1 MEAHIS
7 FTRSERAARP
17 RGPRA
22 SAALAT
28 ALALGAVACRTA
40 VPEAPPPA
48 SPPGAAAREEPR
60 APEPGRSAAAPLPP
74 GSDVD
79 LSAVRVEVALFERG
93 DAALRRL
100 RAAGMPASLPR
111 VGSELALVELRVRG
125 VADESWVGCRDFRVA
140 GSSRVVYFH
149 APRAFV
155 TPELET
161 GVLRAGDTRTGW
173 CAYAIPTTER
183 DLFLLL
189 SEPGSRDPAGLRY
202 LALEPG
208 ASIALAPAAAS
219 TPMGVT
225 AADPAPLGS
234 EVITGDWSV
243 KALEVLRGEAASR
256 LVLDADEQNEPPQ
269 EGLEFV
275 AVKLRARYFGRS
287 GQPGLVS
294 PAEFRAVSAS
304 GEVYPRAIVIDVRPR
319 LSSTLLP
326 GGEHTGWGVFQVAR
340 GDASPLLRFQPFYPD
355 EGRRFLA
362 LTPEPR

>member
-1 MEAHIS
+1 ME
-7 FTRSERAARP
+7 TRIRCMGPLRT
-17 RGPRA
+17 RGPRV

-40 VPEAPPPA
+40 VPAAPPAPPPA
-48 SPPGAAAREEPR
+48 AAAREEPR
-60 APEPGRSAAAPLPP
+60 APVPGRSAAAPLPI

-79 LSAVRVEVALFERG
+79 LSAVRVEVATFERG

-100 RAAGMPASLPR
+100 RAAGMPTSSPQ
-111 VGSELALVELRVRG
+111 VGSEFALVELRVRG

-149 APRAFV
+149 APRTFV

-161 GVLRAGDTRTGW
+161 GVLRTGDTRTGW
-173 CAYAIPTTER
+173 CAYAIPTAER
-183 DLFLLL
+183 DLVLLL
-189 SEPGSRDPAGLRY
+189 NEPGSRDPAGLRY
-202 LALEPG
+202 LALDPG
-208 ASIALAPAAAS
+208 ASIAFASAAVA
-219 TPMGVT
+219 TPTGGT

-234 EVITGDWSV
+234 EVTTGDWSV
-243 KALEVLRGEAASR
+243 EALEVLRGEAANR
-256 LVLDADEQNEPPQ
+256 LVLDANAQNEPPQ
-269 EGLEFV
+269 DGFEFV
-275 AVKLRARYFGRS
+275 AVRLRARYFGRS

-294 PAEFRAVSAS
+294 PAEFRAVSVS

-319 LSSTLLP
+319 LSSTLLS

-340 GDASPLLRFQPFYPD
+340 GDANPLLRFQPFYPD

-362 LTPEPR
+362 LTSEPH